1 MGGMIFQLVC
11 LLSRA
16 KTRREL
22 SLSLYSPP
30 IDGIYSADGV
40 RAMEGINRA
49 RHATALTPDPS
60 RHHHH
65 HQREC

>member
-1 MGGMIFQLVC
+1 MAGMIFQLVC

-40 RAMEGINRA
+40 RAMEVEIAMANGYRKFG
-49 RHATALTPDPS
+49 
-60 RHHHH
+60 
-65 HQREC
+65 